1 MRTNW
6 QPKGSIRQLQRAQR
20 KFRLFFFLT
29 IFFNHRKKNYQPKKI
44 KNSFLSLVFFPSARD
59 NITFDRYPITA
70 DRGVA
75 IPSSIDEKKCS
86 EKSGWD
92 KEKVARRDEADQ
104 RRDARENERR
114 RRQRERKKEEFASK
128 QAKFQKS
135 SKKPEAVGCCYAAT
149 IDHLGG
155 RRRDS
160 WSVRV
165 FGHEILSRSAPRVPC
180 RFASRF
186 ASFTRRLAATC
197 TRYAIDN
204 VRDRTEI
211 CRIVSFIRTG

>member
-1 MRTNW
+1 M
-6 QPKGSIRQLQRAQR
+6 
-20 KFRLFFFLT
+20 
-29 IFFNHRKKNYQPKKI
+29 
-44 KNSFLSLVFFPSARD
+44 
-59 NITFDRYPITA
+59 
-70 DRGVA
+70 
-75 IPSSIDEKKCS
+75 
-86 EKSGWD
+86 
-92 KEKVARRDEADQ
+92 ARRDEADQ

>member
-1 MRTNW
+1 MTRRT
-6 QPKGSIRQLQRAQR
+6 
-20 KFRLFFFLT
+20 
-29 IFFNHRKKNYQPKKI
+29 
-44 KNSFLSLVFFPSARD
+44 
-59 NITFDRYPITA
+59 
-70 DRGVA
+70 RGETL
-75 IPSSIDEKKCS
+75 EKT
-86 EKSGWD
+86 
-92 KEKVARRDEADQ
+92 KEGEG
-104 RRDARENERR
+104 
-114 RRQRERKKEEFASK
+114 RERKKEEFASK

-165 FGHEILSRSAPRVPC
+165 FSHEILSRSAPRVPC

>member
-1 MRTNW
+1 M
-6 QPKGSIRQLQRAQR
+6 
-20 KFRLFFFLT
+20 
-29 IFFNHRKKNYQPKKI
+29 
-44 KNSFLSLVFFPSARD
+44 
-59 NITFDRYPITA
+59 
-70 DRGVA
+70 
-75 IPSSIDEKKCS
+75 
-86 EKSGWD
+86 
-92 KEKVARRDEADQ
+92 ARRDEADQ

-114 RRQRERKKEEFASK
+114 RSQRGKERGVASK